1 MGALSLITAERRR
14 FARTRCSISA
24 TLRTPNVT
32 CTGLE
37 AVDICPDGIG
47 LKLSGF
53 SAESTVR
60 LMASSRSFVVKL
72 ELPTGRVRARA
83 RLSWSVRIR
92 EDGAAAWRLGLA
104 FLRTGPSSREAIRR
118 HLQETAVQRMID
130 TYADLK
136 KKNLRRVFTS

>member
-1 MGALSLITAERRR
+1 MGALSLLTAERRR
-14 FARTRCSISA
+14 FTRTRCSIPA

-37 AVDICPDGIG
+37 AVDICADGLG
-47 LKLSGF
+47 LKIAGF

-60 LMASSRSFVVKL
+60 LMAASRSFVIRL

-92 EDGAAAWRLGLA
+92 ENGAAAWRLGLT
-104 FLRTGPSSREAIRR
+104 FVKTGPSSREAIRR
-118 HLQETAVQRMID
+118 FLQETAVRRMIEN
-130 TYADLK
+130 YADLGQ
-136 KKNLRRVFTS
+136 KNLRRVFTS